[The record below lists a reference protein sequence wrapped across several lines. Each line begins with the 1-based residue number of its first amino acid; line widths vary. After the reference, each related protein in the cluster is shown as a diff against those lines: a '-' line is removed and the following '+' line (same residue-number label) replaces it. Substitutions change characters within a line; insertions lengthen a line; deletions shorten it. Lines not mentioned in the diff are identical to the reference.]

1 MDDATYRYWWQL
13 HLRVARG
20 ETLNP
25 AEQAE
30 YEAGLE
36 VLDQEEKG
44 QVKPESVTALRR
56 LRARVEQ
63 LRRVHAELLAKSV
76 RLDEQII
83 ALERG
88 YRALTGYEL
97 ASEPYASSRV

>member
-1 MDDATYRYWWQL
+1 MENARYQRWWQL

-25 AEQAE
+25 AERAE
-30 YEAGLE
+30 YEAGLA
-36 VLDQEEKG
+36 VLDREEEE
-44 QVKPESVTALRR
+44 QFKPGSVTTLRK
-56 LRARVEQ
+56 LRAQVEQ
-63 LRRVHAELLAKSV
+63 LRRVHAELLAKSA

-83 ALERG
+83 ALERA

-97 ASEPYASSRV
+97 ASEPYASS

>member
-1 MDDATYRYWWQL
+1 MNDARYRRWWQL
-13 HLRVARG
+13 HLRAARG
-20 ETLNP
+20 EMLNP
-25 AEQAE
+25 AERAE

-36 VLDQEEKG
+36 VLDQEEKE
-44 QVKPESVTALRR
+44 QLKPESVTTLRR

-63 LRRVHAELLAKSV
+63 LRRVHAELLSKSA

-83 ALERG
+83 ALERA

-97 ASEPYASSRV
+97 ASEPYASS

>member
-1 MDDATYRYWWQL
+1 MDDARYQRWWQL

-20 ETLNP
+20 EMLNP
-25 AEQAE
+25 AERVE

-36 VLDQEEKG
+36 VLDREEKE
-44 QVKPESVTALRR
+44 QLKPESVTTLRR

-63 LRRVHAELLAKSV
+63 LRRVHAELLAKSAH
-76 RLDEQII
+76 LDEQIV
-83 ALERG
+83 ALERA

-97 ASEPYASSRV
+97 ASEFYASS